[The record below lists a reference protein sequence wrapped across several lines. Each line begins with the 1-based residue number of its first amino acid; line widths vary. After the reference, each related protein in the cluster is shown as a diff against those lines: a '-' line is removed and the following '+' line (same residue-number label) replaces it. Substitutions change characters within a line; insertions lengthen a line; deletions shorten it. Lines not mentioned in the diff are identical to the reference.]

1 MCRVF
6 FAIRCYPAG
15 MLHRSGPLRAVTI
28 YNYIHIYIHNYIH
41 NYIHIYIH
49 IYIYIRIPSR
59 SGRGIQGRGGKHA
72 WYLAGFISRFPHPGS
87 R

>member
-28 YNYIHIYIHNYIH
+28 YIYIYIYIH
-41 NYIHIYIH
+41 IH
-49 IYIYIRIPSR
+49 IYIYIPSR

>member
-28 YNYIHIYIHNYIH
+28 YNYI
-41 NYIHIYIH
+41 YIHIYIH
-49 IYIYIRIPSR
+49 IYIPIYIYIRIPSR

>member
-1 MCRVF
+1 MCRVL
-6 FAIRCYPAG
+6 FAVQFYPAG

-28 YNYIHIYIHNYIH
+28 YIYIYNYIHIYIYIR
-41 NYIHIYIH
+41 
-49 IYIYIRIPSR
+49 IYIRIPSR

-72 WYLAGFISRFPHPGS
+72 WYLAGFIFRFPHPGS

>member
-28 YNYIHIYIHNYIH
+28 YIYIYIYNYIHIYIHNYIH
-41 NYIHIYIH
+41 
-49 IYIYIRIPSR
+49 IYIRIPSR

-72 WYLAGFISRFPHPGS
+72 WYLAGFIFRFPHPGS
-87 R
+87 Q

>member
-1 MCRVF
+1 MCRVL

-28 YNYIHIYIHNYIH
+28 YNYNYIYIHIHIYIP
-41 NYIHIYIH
+41 IY

>member
-1 MCRVF
+1 MCRVL
-6 FAIRCYPAG
+6 FAVQFYPAG
-15 MLHRSGPLRAVTI
+15 MIHRSGPLRAVTI
-28 YNYIHIYIHNYIH
+28 YNYNYIYIHIHIYIP
-41 NYIHIYIH
+41 

-72 WYLAGFISRFPHPGS
+72 WYLAGFIFRFPHPGY

>member
-1 MCRVF
+1 MCRVL
-6 FAIRCYPAG
+6 FAVQFYPAG
-15 MLHRSGPLRAVTI
+15 MIHRSGPLRAVTI
-28 YNYIHIYIHNYIH
+28 YNYNYIYIHIHIYIP
-41 NYIHIYIH
+41 

-72 WYLAGFISRFPHPGS
+72 WYLAGFIFRFPHPGS